1 MVVLDSLE
9 YGHRR
14 AVIDAP
20 LEVGDIA
27 DAELVRRVVEEHGV
41 DSVVHFA
48 AYKAAGESMEVPER
62 YFENN
67 VGRSARLLAAIHE
80 AGVERFVFSSTCA
93 VYGTPRTLPVDE
105 EHPTGPESPYGE
117 SKRIV
122 EQMLHWFD
130 ECHGL
135 RSVALRYFNAAGAS
149 TDARIGEDNPRP
161 LNLVPLAMQAAL
173 SQIPLLT
180 VNGTDY
186 PTPDGS
192 TIRDYIHVDDLA
204 DAHVRALGYLEQGGA
219 STVVNV
225 GTGRGAST
233 IEVIDGAKRVSGV
246 DFATKSG
253 PRRPGDPSRGLRR
266 QPARTRGARLG
277 AEVRPRRH
285 PRERVEVAL
294 HPPRRIRPGR
304 VNGVRRGRLLAP
316 SAAPATGERTEPV
329 ARDPRR
335 HHRADPER

>member
-1 MVVLDSLE
+1 
-9 YGHRR
+9 
-14 AVIDAP
+14 
-20 LEVGDIA
+20 
-27 DAELVRRVVEEHGV
+27 
-41 DSVVHFA
+41 VHFA

-67 VGRSARLLAAIHE
+67 VGRSARFLTAIHD
-80 AGVERFVFSSTCA
+80 AGVDRIVFSSTCA

-105 EHPTGPESPYGE
+105 DHPTQPESPYGE

-149 TDARIGEDNPRP
+149 HDARIGEDNPRP

-173 SQIPLLT
+173 GQIPVLT

-186 PTPDGS
+186 PTPDGT

-204 DAHVRALGYLEQGGA
+204 DAHMRALAYLEDGGE

-225 GTGRGAST
+225 GTGQGAST
-233 IEVIDGAKRVSGV
+233 LEVIEGAKRASGV
-246 DFATKSG
+246 DFATKPG
-253 PRRPGDPSRGLRR
+253 PRRPGDPTEVYADNRR
-266 QPARTRGARLG
+266 ARERLG
-277 AEVRPRRH
+277 WEPRYGLDDILASAWRWHSAH
-285 PRERVEVAL
+285 PRGYSA
-294 HPPRRIRPGR
+294 PR
-304 VNGVRRGRLLAP
+304 
-316 SAAPATGERTEPV
+316 
-329 ARDPRR
+329 D
-335 HHRADPER
+335 

>member
-9 YGHRR
+9 YGHRE
-14 AVIDAP
+14 AVLDAP

-27 DAELVRRVVEEHGV
+27 DAALVQRVVEDYGV
-41 DSVVHFA
+41 DAVVHFA

-67 VGRSARLLAAIHE
+67 VGRTARLLAALHDV
-80 AGVERFVFSSTCA
+80 GVERIVFSSTCA

-105 EHPTGPESPYGE
+105 QHPTGPESPYGE

-130 ECHGL
+130 ECHGM

-149 TDARIGEDNPRP
+149 ADARIGEDNPRP

-173 SQIPLLT
+173 GQIPVLT
-180 VNGTDY
+180 VNGIDY

-204 DAHVRALGYLEQGGA
+204 DAHVRALDYLEQGGD
-219 STVVNV
+219 STIVNV

-233 IEVIDGAKRVSGV
+233 LEVIEGTKRVERRRLRDHDRPPS
-246 DFATKSG
+246 S
-253 PRRPGDPSRGLRR
+253 RRPHRGVRR
-266 QPARTRGARLG
+266 QPART
-277 AEVRPRRH
+277 
-285 PRERVEVAL
+285 
-294 HPPRRIRPGR
+294 
-304 VNGVRRGRLLAP
+304 
-316 SAAPATGERTEPV
+316 
-329 ARDPRR
+329 
-335 HHRADPER
+335 

>member
-1 MVVLDSLE
+1 VSILVTGGAGYIGSHTVRVLHNAGVDTVVLDSLE
-9 YGHRR
+9 YGHRE
-14 AVIDAP
+14 AVLGTP

-27 DAELVRRVVEEHGV
+27 DATLVQRVVEDYDV
-41 DSVVHFA
+41 DAVVHFA

-67 VGRSARLLAAIHE
+67 VGRSARFLTALHD
-80 AGVERFVFSSTCA
+80 AGVERIVFSSTCA
-93 VYGTPRTLPVDE
+93 VYGTPRSLPVDE

-122 EQMLHWFD
+122 EQMLRWFD
-130 ECHGL
+130 ECHGM

-149 TDARIGEDNPRP
+149 VDARIGEDNPRP

-173 SQIPLLT
+173 GHIPVLT

-204 DAHVRALGYLEQGGA
+204 DAHVRALEYLERGGA
-219 STVVNV
+219 STIVNV

-233 IEVIDGAKRVSGV
+233 IEVIEATKRISGV
-246 DFATKSG
+246 DFATAPG
-253 PRRPGDPSRGLRR
+253 PRRPGDPTEVYADNRR
-266 QPARTRGARLG
+266 AREVLGWEPRYDLDDIITSAWKWHSTHPDGYTADGAG
-277 AEVRPRRH
+277 
-285 PRERVEVAL
+285 
-294 HPPRRIRPGR
+294 
-304 VNGVRRGRLLAP
+304 
-316 SAAPATGERTEPV
+316 
-329 ARDPRR
+329 
-335 HHRADPER
+335 

>member
-1 MVVLDSLE
+1 VSILVTGGAGYIGSHTVRVLREAGVDAVVLDSLE
-9 YGHRR
+9 YGHRE
-14 AVIDAP
+14 AVLGAP

-27 DAELVRRVVEEHGV
+27 DAALVQRIVADYDV

-67 VGRSARLLAAIHE
+67 VGRSARFLTALHDV
-80 AGVERFVFSSTCA
+80 GVERIVFSSTCA
-93 VYGTPRTLPVDE
+93 VYGTPRSLPVDE

-122 EQMLHWFD
+122 EQMLRWFD
-130 ECHGL
+130 ECHGM

-149 TDARIGEDNPRP
+149 VDARIGEDNPRP

-173 SQIPLLT
+173 GQIPVLT

-192 TIRDYIHVDDLA
+192 TIRDYIHVNDLA
-204 DAHVRALGYLEQGGA
+204 DAHVRALGYLERGGA

-233 IEVIDGAKRVSGV
+233 IEVIEATKRISGV
-246 DFATKSG
+246 DFATASG
-253 PRRPGDPSRGLRR
+253 PRRPGDPTEVYADNRR
-266 QPARTRGARLG
+266 ARAVLG
-277 AEVRPRRH
+277 WEPRYDLDDIITSAWKWHSTH
-285 PRERVEVAL
+285 PHGYTATD
-294 HPPRRIRPGR
+294 
-304 VNGVRRGRLLAP
+304 AP
-316 SAAPATGERTEPV
+316 
-329 ARDPRR
+329 
-335 HHRADPER
+335 

>member
-1 MVVLDSLE
+1 MSVLVTGGAGYIGSHTVRTLRDQGVDVVVIDSLE

-14 AVIDAP
+14 AVVDAP
-20 LEVGDIA
+20 LEVGDISDTA
-27 DAELVRRVVEEHGV
+27 LVERIVKDYGV
-41 DSVVHFA
+41 DAVVHFA

-67 VGRSARLLAAIHE
+67 VGRTARLLTAIQH

-105 EHPTGPESPYGE
+105 QHPTGPESPYGE

-122 EQMLHWFD
+122 EQMLRWFD

-149 TDARIGEDNPRP
+149 ADARIGEDNPRP

-173 SQIPLLT
+173 GQIPSLT

-204 DAHVRALGYLEQGGA
+204 DAHVRALRYLEEDGA

-233 IEVIDGAKRVSGV
+233 IEVIEGAKRVSGV
-246 DFATKSG
+246 DFATASG
-253 PRRPGDPSRGLRR
+253 PRRPGDPTAIYADSRR
-266 QPARTRGARLG
+266 ARELLG
-277 AEVRPRRH
+277 WEPKHDLDDILASAWTWHSSH
-285 PRERVEVAL
+285 PDGYGPDA
-294 HPPRRIRPGR
+294 
-304 VNGVRRGRLLAP
+304 
-316 SAAPATGERTEPV
+316 
-329 ARDPRR
+329 
-335 HHRADPER
+335 

>member
-1 MVVLDSLE
+1 MSVLVTGGAGYIGSHTVRALRDQRVDVVVLDSLE

-20 LEVGDIA
+20 IEVGDIA
-27 DAELVRRVVEEHGV
+27 DAALVQRVVEEHGV

-48 AYKAAGESMEVPER
+48 AYKAAGESMEFPER

-67 VGRSARLLAAIHE
+67 VARTARLLAAIHE

-122 EQMLHWFD
+122 EQMLRWFD

-149 TDARIGEDNPRP
+149 PDARIGEDNPRP

-173 SQIPLLT
+173 RQIPQLT

-219 STVVNV
+219 TTIVNV

-233 IEVIDGAKRVSGV
+233 IEVIDGAKRASGV
-246 DFATKSG
+246 DFATTSG
-253 PRRPGDPSRGLRR
+253 PRRPGDPSAVYADNRRARELLGWEPKYDLDDILASAWKWHSTHPDGYGL
-266 QPARTRGARLG
+266 
-277 AEVRPRRH
+277 
-285 PRERVEVAL
+285 
-294 HPPRRIRPGR
+294 
-304 VNGVRRGRLLAP
+304 
-316 SAAPATGERTEPV
+316 GE
-329 ARDPRR
+329 
-335 HHRADPER
+335 